1 MGLLTG
7 MKALITGGSSGIGRA
22 IALAFAEAGSDVAI
36 SYHNN
41 EAGAAETIKSAQ
53 ALGRK
58 AAAFQADMAQLSD
71 LEQLLEQAVNVL
83 GEINILVNN
92 AGTLTRHSNFMDIPM
107 ENFDHIMQVN
117 LKAPFFL
124 TQIVSNQM
132 IKKNIKGSIV
142 NISSMSAE
150 IITPGL
156 THYECS
162 KAALHM
168 LTRASASALAQ
179 YGIRVNAI
187 APGLV
192 ETNINRSQREKDP
205 QAWEKRAMNIPLKRV
220 GCPEDIAN
228 IAVMLASKE
237 SDWMAGSIIPIDGGI
252 GVRSPFA

>member
-22 IALAFAEAGSDVAI
+22 IALAFAKAGSDIVI

-41 EAGAAETIKSAQ
+41 EAGAIEVIQSVHE
-53 ALGRK
+53 LGRK
-58 AAAFQADMAQLSD
+58 AVAFQADMAQATH
-71 LEQLLEQAVNVL
+71 LEKLLKQAINTL

-92 AGTLTRHSNFMDIPM
+92 AGTLTRHKNFMDIPL
-107 ENFDHIMQVN
+107 EDLDHIIQVN

-124 TQIVSNQM
+124 TQITSNYM
-132 IKKNIKGSIV
+132 INKNIKGSIV

-205 QAWEKRAMNIPLKRV
+205 QAWQKRALNIPLKRV

-228 IAVMLASKE
+228 VAVILASKE
-237 SDWMAGSIIPIDGGI
+237 SDWMTGSIIPIDGGI
-252 GVRSPFA
+252 GVRSPYG